1 MITSYE
7 QIFAALEK
15 TDPIPIAIV
24 QPKSD
29 FLLNA
34 INDATKNGW
43 ITPLIFEHSVDLIAA
58 QQAVAS
64 VKNGEAKLM
73 MKGDIET
80 ATVLKAVLD
89 DKELRTDQRLS
100 HVAVVESPNYDRLML
115 WSDGGVNIDLNHEIM
130 DSIITNAYVMAK
142 ALNIHHPN
150 IALLTLVETVNEKLP
165 ETILAFEM
173 EQKYSSY
180 NNFSIEGPIAL
191 DVALSREA
199 AVSKGLSSSIAGKT
213 DVFIGPSITVT
224 NHVVKSLMS
233 IGGAKGGG
241 IILGAQV
248 PIVLLSRSDSSE
260 TKLNSIA
267 LGVLTSTG
275 D

>member
-1 MITSYE
+1 MISL
-7 QIFAALEK
+7 QHNR
-15 TDPIPIAIV
+15 
-24 QPKSD
+24 
-29 FLLNA
+29 LL
-34 INDATKNGW
+34 
-43 ITPLIFEHSVDLIAA
+43 HSV
-58 QQAVAS
+58 
-64 VKNGEAKLM
+64 KKGEAKLM
-73 MKGDIET
+73 MKGDVET
-80 ATVLKAVLD
+80 AIVLKAVLD
-89 DKELRTDQRLS
+89 VKELRTDQRLS

-130 DSIITNAYVMAK
+130 DSIITNACVMAK
-142 ALNIHHPN
+142 ALNIHYPN
-150 IALLTLVETVNEKLP
+150 IALLALVENVNEKLP
-165 ETILAFEM
+165 ETLLAFEM

-180 NNFSIEGPIAL
+180 KYFSIEGPIAL

-213 DVFIGPSITVT
+213 DVFIGPSITVI